1 MSVRRGDIVLVPIP
15 FTSGTGGKVR
25 PALVV
30 QTDRNNGRL
39 NDTIFA
45 IITTTTHRALTEPTQ
60 LLLDIATPEG
70 RQSGLLHTSA
80 VKCEHLATI
89 DQTLILRVIGSV
101 PASTMSKVNACLKA
115 SLALP

>member
-15 FTSGTGGKVR
+15 FTAGTGGKVW

-30 QTDRNNGRL
+30 HADRNNAHL

-45 IITTTTHRALTEPTQ
+45 IITTTTHRALNEPTQ
-60 LLLDIATPEG
+60 LLLDVATPDD
-70 RQSGLLHTSA
+70 RQSVLLHTSA

-89 DQTLILRVIGSV
+89 EQWLILRVISSV
-101 PASTMSKVNACLKA
+101 PASTMTRVNACLKA

>member
-1 MSVRRGDIVLVPIP
+1 MLPILRQELRMSP
-15 FTSGTGGKVR
+15 SAWSAGKVR

-30 QTDRNNGRL
+30 QADRNNGRL

-45 IITTTTHRALTEPTQ
+45 MITTTTHRALNEPTQ
-60 LLLDIATPEG
+60 LLLDFATPEG
-70 RQSGLLHTSA
+70 RQSGLLPTSA

-89 DQTLILRVIGSV
+89 EQSLILRVIGSV
-101 PASTMSKVNACLKA
+101 PASTMTRVNACLKA